1 MNQLKWV
8 IPTISDLLVRENINR
23 DLRLIEFDQ
32 TSTPTPSSPK
42 GKNVDWQLK
51 AEKEWYSAIASVQQL
66 LNQSYQLFPPSKPG
80 LVLAGPSAVFNY
92 PQLTNNLITGIF
104 TNEAGISLAEIS
116 NTNKPIAL
124 LPAHHQEKYCCA
136 DLLSELPTFPLFQED
151 PLNQEPFCLV
161 LTDHLNLVMVLGK
174 DGTGQPAFFFSFDPE
189 IVHKSWL
196 LLQQRLLLL
205 KKHTESLSDK
215 QLTNI
220 TLTQV
225 GARLGSL
232 EKLVNQFPPVTPDYQ
247 TVMQFTQLLLQN
259 LPADVIKT
267 ETSKNDHEA
276 PKSDV
281 MSNLTAKL
289 EYLKSLEV
297 ELLQAIAHEV
307 KTPLATIR
315 TLTRLLL
322 KRPQLDIE
330 VLKKRLQM
338 IDSECTTQIDRFGLI
353 FRAVELE
360 TKQRKANSHNPVN
373 HHNEMQLTPIP
384 LAQVFET
391 SVPKWEQKAQQRDH
405 SLQVNL
411 PAQMPTIVSDPVM
424 LEQVL
429 SSLIE
434 NFSRNLPGGSQ
445 IQVGVTLAGHQ
456 LKLQLESAGL
466 EEQKENY
473 PAHHLQNT
481 AKSIGPLL
489 TFQPETGSLSLNLKV
504 TKNLFQAMGGKLVVR
519 QRPQKGEVMTIFLP
533 LD

>member
-51 AEKEWYSAIASVQQL
+51 AQKEWYSAIASVQQL
-66 LNQSYQLFPPSKPG
+66 LNQNYQLFPPTKPG

-124 LPAHHQEKYCCA
+124 LPAHQEDKHF
-136 DLLSELPTFPLFQED
+136 LELSESPIFPLFQED

-161 LTDHLNLVMVLGK
+161 LTEHLNLVMALGK
-174 DGTGQPAFFFSFDPE
+174 DQTGQPAFFFSFDPE

-205 KKHTESLSDK
+205 KKYTERLSHQ

-220 TLTQV
+220 TLTQIGV
-225 GARLGSL
+225 RLGSL
-232 EKLVNQFPPVTPDYQ
+232 EKLVNQFAPVTPDYQ

-259 LPADVIKT
+259 LPADTIKT
-267 ETSKNDHEA
+267 ETGKNDHEA

-281 MSNLTAKL
+281 ISNLTAKL

-322 KRPQLDIE
+322 KRPQLDLE

-360 TKQRKANSHNPVN
+360 TKQRKASSHSPVN
-373 HHNEMQLTPIP
+373 NHSEMQLTPIP
-384 LAQVFET
+384 LAQVFEN

-411 PAQMPTIVSDPVM
+411 PTQMPTIVSDPVM

-456 LKLQLESAGL
+456 LKLQLESSTANEHSDL
-466 EEQKENY
+466 YSIN
-473 PAHHLQNT
+473 HIQNT